1 MSREFRFG
9 AFELDVAAYVLRRAG
24 VPIKLEKLPMEVLIL
39 LVRSAGDLVERSA
52 LRNHVWGSD
61 VFVDQDAAINTAIRK
76 IRRVLGDDSERPRF
90 IETVVGKGY
99 RFIADIEDTAP
110 RPLRADGVRRL
121 SNVAAPDDL
130 QVYCLVRGSNEIVL
144 PTGETIIGRLPS
156 AGVYID
162 HPSVSR
168 RHAAISID
176 ADRAVLR
183 DLKSRNGTFV
193 DGQRVTTPRPLLS
206 GSVIG
211 LGPIALRFLVRP
223 APRSTQ
229 PMTVRRTKS

>member
-1 MSREFRFG
+1 MSQAFRFG

-24 VPIKLEKLPMEVLIL
+24 VPVKLERLPMEVLIL
-39 LVRSAGDLVERSA
+39 LVRSGGDLVERSQ

-76 IRRVLGDDSERPRF
+76 IRRVIGDDSERPRF

-99 RFIADIEDTAP
+99 RFIREIEATVP
-110 RPLRADGVRRL
+110 RAVRADGARR
-121 SNVAAPDDL
+121 SSDAAAQDL
-130 QVYCLVRGSNEIVL
+130 QVYYLMRGSNEIVL

-168 RHAAISID
+168 RHAVISID
-176 ADRAVLR
+176 ADCAVLR

-193 DGQRVTTPRPLLS
+193 DGRRVTTPTAVLP

-211 LGPIALRFLVRP
+211 LGPVALRFVVRS

-229 PMTVRRTKS
+229 PMTLRRTEL

>member
-1 MSREFRFG
+1 MSGAFRFG
-9 AFELDVAAYVLRRAG
+9 AFELDVGAYVLRRAG
-24 VPIKLEKLPMEVLIL
+24 IPIKLERLPMEVLIL
-39 LVRSAGDLVERSA
+39 LVRSAGDLVERSE
-52 LRNHVWGSD
+52 LRNQVWGSD
-61 VFVDQDAAINTAIRK
+61 VFVDEDAAINTAIRK

-99 RFIADIEDTAP
+99 RFIGDVEDTAA
-110 RPLRADGVRRL
+110 RAVRTDGARRA
-121 SNVAAPDDL
+121 SNAAAHDDL
-130 QVYCLVRGSNEIVL
+130 QVYSLMRGSNEILL

-176 ADRAVLR
+176 AQRAVLR

-193 DGQRVTTPRPLLS
+193 DGRRVTTPTAVLS

-211 LGPIALRFLVRP
+211 LGPIALRFVVRSS
-223 APRSTQ
+223 PRSTQ
-229 PMTVRRTKS
+229 PMTVRRTES

>member
-1 MSREFRFG
+1 MPRAFRFG
-9 AFELDVAAYVLRRAG
+9 AFELDIAAYVLRRGG
-24 VPIKLEKLPMEVLIL
+24 VPIKLERVPMEVLIL
-39 LVRSAGDLVERSA
+39 LVESAGNLVERSQ

-61 VFVDQDAAINTAIRK
+61 VFVDQDAAINTAMRK

-99 RFIADIEDTAP
+99 RFIGEIEDTVTRAA
-110 RPLRADGVRRL
+110 RADGARRR
-121 SNVAAPDDL
+121 SNAAAHDDL
-130 QVYCLVRGSNEIVL
+130 QMFYLMRGSNEIIL

-156 AGVYID
+156 AGVHID

-176 ADRAVLR
+176 TNRAVLR

-193 DGQRVTTPRPLLS
+193 DGRRVTTPTPVLS

-211 LGPIALRFLVRP
+211 LGPITLRFVVRS

-229 PMTVRRTKS
+229 PMTVRRTES